1 MAITLMYITN
11 KPTVARIAQD
21 AGVDRVWVD
30 LEYKGKELRQAGMNT
45 VKSNHTV
52 EDVKRLRPIL
62 NKSSLM
68 VLVNPLDD
76 ESKEE
81 IDAVIDAGAEYVMLP
96 MFTTKEEV
104 EKFISYVGGRAKTM
118 LLVETKQAAENILS
132 YIDLKGIDEVHI
144 GLNDLHLQYKKT
156 FMFELLTDGT
166 VDNLAKVL
174 REKKIKFGFGGFAR
188 IGYGILPAE
197 QILTDHY
204 RLGSEMAILSRG
216 FCDANVVDNPEDVRG
231 DFVEGIKNI
240 RKKEEEVKNYT
251 DADFIRNH
259 EQVKLN
265 VKEIVKRIKASK

>member
-11 KPTVARIAQD
+11 KPAVARLAQD

-68 VLVNPLDD
+68 VRVNPLDD

-81 IDAVIDAGAEYVMLP
+81 IDAVINAGAEYVMLP
-96 MFTTKEEV
+96 MFTTREEV

-118 LLVETKQAAENILS
+118 LLVETKKAAENILS
-132 YIDLKGIDEVHI
+132 YIDLEGIDEVHI
-144 GLNDLHLQYKKT
+144 GLNDLHLQYQKT

-204 RLGSEMAILSRG
+204 RLGSEMSILSRG

-240 RKKEEEVKNYT
+240 RKKEEDVKNYT
-251 DADFIRNH
+251 DEDFIRNH
-259 EQVKLN
+259 EQVEIN